1 MYHRLV
7 HWSTMSYGGKKI
19 VVYVRAADVRF
30 LESKILH
37 ADVPTW
43 VRGIVQ
49 RSIETLKERDER
61 SDTGGA

>member
-1 MYHRLV
+1 
-7 HWSTMSYGGKKI
+7 MSYGGKKI